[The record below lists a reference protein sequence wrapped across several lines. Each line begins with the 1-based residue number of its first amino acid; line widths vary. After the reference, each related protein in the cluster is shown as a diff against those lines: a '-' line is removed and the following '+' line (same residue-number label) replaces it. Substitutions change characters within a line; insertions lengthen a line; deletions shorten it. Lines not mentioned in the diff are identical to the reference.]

1 MQTNRSVQNFL
12 TGHKSELRN
21 LDTLGPKNKWERDG
35 NQWCTEKQR
44 FVITVSIGGCYGFLV
59 QLSRSKVEE
68 SDLANGVKVTRVND
82 ANDTILMQL
91 VTSNDNTET

>member
-1 MQTNRSVQNFL
+1 MRKGWKSVVHGK
-12 TGHKSELRN
+12 TKIRHY
-21 LDTLGPKNKWERDG
+21 
-35 NQWCTEKQR
+35 
-44 FVITVSIGGCYGFLV
+44 IVSIGGCYGFLV